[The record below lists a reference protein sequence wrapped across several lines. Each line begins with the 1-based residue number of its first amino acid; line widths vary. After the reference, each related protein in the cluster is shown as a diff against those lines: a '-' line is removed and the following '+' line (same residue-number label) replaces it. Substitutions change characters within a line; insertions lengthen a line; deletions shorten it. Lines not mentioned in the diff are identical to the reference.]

1 MPEIFKSKLL
11 VSICRFGPVSL
22 ELRDGQLVYFKKKFG
37 IFGPDF
43 SLPWPLRWLAKFLRG
58 KRTSLDA
65 QKIIYFDPSLT
76 LLGTSASTG
85 YKAGG
90 GDDRN
95 IDITFSKEEIN
106 SIQKY
111 IEDNGGKIGTS
122 LEGVVLKSSFPFL
135 SPRRWL
141 SFRETIII
149 GEEGIGHIQKSWFKS
164 RNSFLPYE
172 SIKVF
177 THFGITSKIICLLG
191 DVTIQPVEG
200 FGFSA
205 MKQIKKVLSEKNILS
220 SEGRIYKPALLSGK
234 RSFNSPSY
242 LVTNEGI
249 FFKAKSLKG
258 GTIEYLP
265 YESISGYRK
274 CSRKDINKSGW
285 KEIFAPILIEGNR
298 ADARKGDGGSVT
310 MVVPGIAF
318 YRWNT
323 LFFINGSLKK
333 ALKNKS

>member
-76 LLGTSASTG
+76 LLGTSAITG

-220 SEGRIYKPALLSGK
+220 SEGRIYKPALLS
-234 RSFNSPSY
+234 
-242 LVTNEGI
+242 
-249 FFKAKSLKG
+249 
-258 GTIEYLP
+258 
-265 YESISGYRK
+265 
-274 CSRKDINKSGW
+274 
-285 KEIFAPILIEGNR
+285 
-298 ADARKGDGGSVT
+298 
-310 MVVPGIAF
+310 
-318 YRWNT
+318 
-323 LFFINGSLKK
+323 
-333 ALKNKS
+333 